1 MKKIF
6 YKLIGIIAIT
16 VVCVS
21 SYAQDVQIV
30 EKNDNFIQKEKVVK
44 FEFINESFDLTKHE
58 KVAVLKGYSKCS
70 GAGKNSLRSL
80 FNKFKKMSN
89 KLGANSYF
97 IDIVE
102 RTSDTIF
109 VQISV
114 YYFDSTTFE
123 DNLKMFPKNI
133 VYVFGDFD
141 FKRGKTMKLK
151 LNGENIEL
159 ANFQYIETQN
169 EVGKYVTVSIGGFL
183 GAKVEIY
190 GREERLPEYLL
201 LDGAGVGPGNSSQSI
216 SVSTGKIY
224 PLQMDFGQ
232 FLINI
237 LTPKTDNASR

>member
-6 YKLIGIIAIT
+6 YRLIGIIAIT
-16 VVCVS
+16 VVCIS

-30 EKNDNFIQKEKVVK
+30 EKNDNFIPKEKVVK
-44 FEFINESFDLTKHE
+44 FEFINESLDLTKHE
-58 KVAVLKGYSKCS
+58 KVAVLKCYSTCS
-70 GAGKNSLRSL
+70 GTGKNSLRRL
-80 FNKFKKMSN
+80 FDKFKKMSN

-97 IDIVE
+97 IDKVE

-109 VQISV
+109 MQISV
-114 YYFDSTTFE
+114 YYFDNTTFE
-123 DNLKMFPKNI
+123 DNLKMYPQNI
-133 VYVFGDFD
+133 VYIFGDFD

-151 LNGENIEL
+151 LNGEDIEL

-183 GAKVEIY
+183 GAKVDIY

-201 LDGAGVGPGNSSQSI
+201 LGGGGVGPGNSSQSI

-224 PLQMDFGQ
+224 PLAMNFGQ
-232 FLINI
+232 FLVNI
-237 LTPKTDNASR
+237 LTPKAKDASR